1 MHESDGYN
9 LANELLKNGI
19 NSCAIF
25 AVNDPV
31 AVGAVKRLK
40 ESHIEIPGQ
49 IGIVGFSNNPITEM
63 ISPALSTVDQHSFE
77 MGRKAAE
84 ILIDQI
90 EGGKY
95 PSSELDIKLETKLI
109 LREST

>member
-1 MHESDGYN
+1 
-9 LANELLKNGI
+9 
-19 NSCAIF
+19 
-25 AVNDPV
+25 
-31 AVGAVKRLK
+31 
-40 ESHIEIPGQ
+40 
-49 IGIVGFSNNPITEM
+49 
-63 ISPALSTVDQHSFE
+63 